1 MNDRY
6 EQEALCAIAEQNG
19 IFTAQC
25 LLQEECAEL
34 IQAVSKK
41 HRQPTWATLDHL
53 LEEMADVSIMLDE
66 LAYLI
71 PDGHDRIRRWRE
83 EKVERTLHRLNLTA
97 EMKDREENA

>member
-1 MNDRY
+1 MKEY
-6 EQEALCAIAEQNG
+6 SEQEALRAIAERNG

-41 HRQPTWATLDHL
+41 HRQLTWATLEHL
-53 LEEMADVSIMLDE
+53 LEEMADVSIMLEE

-71 PDGHDRIRRWRE
+71 PDGHARIRRWRE
-83 EKVERTLHRLNLTA
+83 EKLERTLVRLNLTA
-97 EMKDREENA
+97 EMKDREEST